1 MDNKEISLITY
12 RIIQRRKKRKEREKR
27 LLESKVTM
35 SQIDAMERSMGRKL
49 GQI

>member
-1 MDNKEISLITY
+1 MTNKEIAVITY
-12 RIIQRRKKRKEREKR
+12 KILQKRKHRKKR
-27 LLESKVTM
+27 LESKVTM

>member
-1 MDNKEISLITY
+1 MNNKEIALVTY
-12 RIIQRRKKRKEREKR
+12 RIIQRRKKRKEHEKR
-27 LLESKVTM
+27 ILGSKVTM